1 MEVTPELSDAQN
13 TLDVF
18 KAAMASLASGVA
30 VVTGVDPESGP
41 CGMTVTSIAS
51 YSASPPSVIVC
62 VDESTR
68 SYRGLTEGDYFAV
81 NLLNEDQSG
90 IARLFASKVDDKFEQ
105 CESVSGPHGLRL
117 IVDSLATLIC
127 RRSFVVKHGDHA
139 IVIGT
144 AVDGNV
150 EDRQPLVYW
159 RREFSGRR

>member
-1 MEVTPELSDAQN
+1 
-13 TLDVF
+13 
-18 KAAMASLASGVA
+18 MASLASGVA

-51 YSASPPSVIVC
+51 YSAKPPSVIVC

-68 SYRGLTEGDYFAV
+68 SYRGMTAGEYFAV
-81 NLLNEDQSG
+81 HLLNEDQADV
-90 IARLFASKVDDKFEQ
+90 ARLFASKVDDKFEQ
-105 CESVSGPHGLRL
+105 CESVAGPHGLQL
-117 IVDSLATLIC
+117 IVGSLATLIC
-127 RRSFVVKHGDHA
+127 RRSFVTIHGDHA

-144 AVDGNV
+144 VVDGCV

>member
-1 MEVTPELSDAQN
+1 MTPEATDAPHA
-13 TLDVF
+13 LEVF
-18 KAAMASLASGVA
+18 KEAMASLAAGVA

-51 YSASPPSVIVC
+51 YSAKPPSVIVC

-68 SYRGLTEGDYFAV
+68 SYRGMTEGEYFAV
-81 NLLNEDQSG
+81 HLLSEDQPDV
-90 IARLFASKVDDKFEQ
+90 ARLFASKVDDKFEQ
-105 CESVSGPHGLRL
+105 CESVAGPHGLQL
-117 IVDSLATLIC
+117 IVGSLATLIC
-127 RRSFVVKHGDHA
+127 RKSFVAKHGDHA

-144 AVDGNV
+144 VVEGSV